1 MMIDNCV
8 SWVVLTALVL
18 IVCLRLFFYCVNR
31 QEQNKPCEE
40 KFIYDQDLFFF

>member
-18 IVCLRLFFYCVNR
+18 IVCLHFFFYCVNQR
-31 QEQNKPCEE
+31 EQNKPHEE
-40 KFIYDQDLFFF
+40 KFIYDRDLFF